1 MSVLQD
7 NGRNDN
13 AATDDEADVKRKDAC
28 SAIERGPA
36 HQQRTSHRAQEEV
49 HGDAVEQDLVAE
61 DGAHCA
67 AARREAVYEIK
78 RNVEGDCDDKQPRQ
92 KHEPDGSM
100 GLSEHNKKPP
110 DASSGN
116 DGVPEQNEYSGYV
129 AFDGFHG
136 LKTLSIKKL

>member
-1 MSVLQD
+1 
-7 NGRNDN
+7 
-13 AATDDEADVKRKDAC
+13 
-28 SAIERGPA
+28 
-36 HQQRTSHRAQEEV
+36 
-49 HGDAVEQDLVAE
+49 
-61 DGAHCA
+61 
-67 AARREAVYEIK
+67 
-78 RNVEGDCDDKQPRQ
+78 
-92 KHEPDGSM
+92 M